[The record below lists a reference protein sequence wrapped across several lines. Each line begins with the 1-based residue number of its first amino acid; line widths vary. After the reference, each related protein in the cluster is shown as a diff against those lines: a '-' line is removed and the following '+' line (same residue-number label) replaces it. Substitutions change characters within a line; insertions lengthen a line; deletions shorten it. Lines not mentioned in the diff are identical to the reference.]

1 MSSNTLSAEP
11 NGYYSLTRVRGDSGV
26 SATSED
32 VMARNGVDDDALRA
46 TRRETVLL
54 AARRVFEK
62 NGLDGSSIRM
72 IAKAAKCTTGAIYPY
87 FTGKEEIYAEVLS
100 RSLEDWR
107 VHLFADIES
116 ARTPEKRFEAALLSH
131 FSWYADRPND
141 LSLALYLFNG
151 LKPQGLTRELDMQLN
166 NQLKSILAL
175 YNSLVREIACCSERD
190 AEIEVG
196 THFAMLFGLLTLY
209 HTRRTRVFGIDARAI
224 LDHFIAQSLQR
235 LRQIRRRSA

>member
-1 MSSNTLSAEP
+1 
-11 NGYYSLTRVRGDSGV
+11 
-26 SATSED
+26 
-32 VMARNGVDDDALRA
+32 MARNGVDDDTLRTA
-46 TRRETVLL
+46 RRETVLR
-54 AARRVFEK
+54 AARKVFEK

-107 VHLFADIES
+107 VHLVADIEA
-116 ARTPEKRFEAALLSH
+116 ARTPEKRFEAALFSH

-175 YNSLVREIACCSERD
+175 YNSLVREIAGCNERD

-235 LRQIRRRSA
+235 LRPTRRRSA

>member
-1 MSSNTLSAEP
+1 
-11 NGYYSLTRVRGDSGV
+11 
-26 SATSED
+26 
-32 VMARNGVDDDALRA
+32 MARTTNDEDFLRA
-46 TRRETVLL
+46 ARRETVLR
-54 AARRVFEK
+54 AARKVFEK

-87 FTGKEEIYAEVLS
+87 FKGKEEIYAEVLS

-107 VHLFADIES
+107 AHLVADVEA

-131 FSWYADRPND
+131 FTWYAERPND

-151 LKPQGLTRELDMQLN
+151 LKPQGLTPELDMQLN
-166 NQLKSILAL
+166 NQLKSILTI
-175 YNSLVREIACCSERD
+175 YNSLVREIASCSERD

-196 THFAMLFGLLTLY
+196 VHFAMLFGLLTLY

-224 LDHFIAQSLQR
+224 LEHFIGQSLQR
-235 LRQIRRRSA
+235 LKQSRRRSA